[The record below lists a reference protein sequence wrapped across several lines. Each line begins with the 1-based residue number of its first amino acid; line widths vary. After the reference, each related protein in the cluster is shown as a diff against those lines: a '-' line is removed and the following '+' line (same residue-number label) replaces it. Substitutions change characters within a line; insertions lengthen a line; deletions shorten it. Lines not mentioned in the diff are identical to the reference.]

1 MVKRVTIVSIP
12 ETSDPDAFWKWW
24 LEDHAQIVR
33 TYPGLKKYVISRV
46 ERVTQ
51 ESDKLAFFGMVETW
65 WENEDSLP
73 KALEAPEA
81 KRTYNEFVSGVSD
94 RFSAIM
100 EEKEI
105 PL

>member
-24 LEDHAQIVR
+24 REDHAQIVK

-46 ERVTQ
+46 ARVTQ

-65 WENEDSLP
+65 WENEDGLP

-100 EEKEI
+100 EEIEI